1 MNMESIRVDKTL
13 TVSLAETLDI
23 STVQNL
29 HAEIRTA
36 LESNDSICLHGSAV
50 ERVDT
55 AALQVLAA
63 LFIYADEHQ
72 GKLELQSPSEALVHS
87 AMLLGMAG
95 HIGLNN

>member
-1 MNMESIRVDKTL
+1 MESTREVETL
-13 TVSLAETLDI
+13 NVSLAESLDI

-29 HAEIRTA
+29 HGKLQAA
-36 LESNDSICLHGSAV
+36 LDSGSPICLHGSAV

-63 LFIYADEHQ
+63 LFRYAAERQ
-72 GKLELQSPSEALVHS
+72 GKLEMQSPSEALVHS
-87 AMLLGMAG
+87 AKLLGMAG

>member
-1 MNMESIRVDKTL
+1 MERTREIATL
-13 TVSLAETLDI
+13 NVSLAETLDI

-29 HAEIRTA
+29 HGELQAA
-36 LESNDSICLHGSAV
+36 LEGGSPVCLHGSAV

-72 GKLELQSPSEALVHS
+72 SELEMQSPSEALVNS
-87 AMLLGMAG
+87 AMLLGIAG
-95 HIGLNN
+95 QIGLNN